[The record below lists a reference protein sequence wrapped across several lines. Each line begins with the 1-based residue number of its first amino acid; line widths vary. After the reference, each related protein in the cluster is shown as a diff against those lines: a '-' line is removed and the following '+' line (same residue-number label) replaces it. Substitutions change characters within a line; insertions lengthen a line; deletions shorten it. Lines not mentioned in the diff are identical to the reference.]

1 MKKNKVYKGDSS
13 VKNTMNITDPGQY
26 QQEMTQE
33 TSRTLTNPWAPFFG
47 ELHPD
52 FQQLTD
58 FTGDRR
64 GGISAD
70 QRFRHETYNL
80 PEAYKGKSR
89 HLEDVL
95 DFMIRKEDEF
105 YTRDLMPWEYTDD
118 IHVQWDIFKFNRT
131 IADIEPEQGIPR
143 LVTAQTEGQSAS
155 LLRRG
160 LAFQLEHGFFTTD
173 RGKKH
178 FMLNLQQITDAI
190 HTTAYFGVMHAL
202 LTGKEFY
209 KEWRKKYGNV
219 PKRRG
224 NVYRHERNNWA
235 MLQKSIKGLYIM
247 DARAKH
253 DMGLQNVR
261 PNVIVMPSKASMYAQ
276 MVPSSETEYSRRGP
290 GAHEAL
296 ASGKMETTFRG
307 SKVFEAESFD
317 VDFSDQNVDLLS
329 RTKMIGEYFT
339 IDANASIRI
348 FDADED
354 AFKTITYQ
362 QGLAHALNRNDP
374 KFDRDFLTRNRHR
387 YFVRAD
393 ETDGG
398 AAIPV
403 NQVRNHAKWKPALE
417 RAFQERLAP
426 RITAETLRTLDTA
439 PASVQDRAAV
449 VMDFLQNINGNQ
461 AAVVGLPNINPGAAG
476 PGGAITSVGSVLIF
490 LTMLNYLG
498 NDAAALLAG
507 AGGANTANGY
517 ALLPPV
523 AAGAHG
529 PLTQQLIDAI
539 QHFLPAVTS
548 ANLINAGGGAAAA
561 GGVMNATLA
570 LMRRGAGPN
579 NINYVQHDVD
589 QLGFQGAPYQDVVG
603 HIRTTAVIGT
613 DALLNALNGNAAA
626 AAAVGRAQAVGLAD
640 LVNRV
645 HAIEDACAIVHAIV
659 ARVNYS
665 AHHKILLFRPFST
678 WRMGSAIVA
687 QGGNELGITFH
698 GHHDFQLSDDVVRK
712 TILGHYTF
720 YSKAVVK
727 RPKHYIIEED
737 VHAQGYV
744 SGGGTQ
750 FFTQDI
756 LQEAVANQTLGTDDN
771 RHDLVAWIVD
781 DNRDYSKPIHMAG
794 RLPEHLADY
803 DDDRDHF
810 SGSRQMRGILEA
822 MGANDVGHDDSYMG
836 GNNNLNFMCFHG
848 AQRAGVTGVV
858 THLNKGHWGELT
870 YDGCMGIRTGEMV
883 ELNTEKVLI
892 VGRP

>member
-1 MKKNKVYKGDSS
+1 MG
-13 VKNTMNITDPGQY
+13 P
-26 QQEMTQE
+26 E
-33 TSRTLTNPWAPFFG
+33 TTTTLQNPWAPFFG
-47 ELHPD
+47 ELSPD
-52 FQQLTD
+52 LQQHMD

-105 YTRDLMPWEYTDD
+105 YTSQLMPWEYTDD
-118 IHVQWDIFKFNRT
+118 IHVQWDVFKFNRT

-160 LAFQLEHGFFTTD
+160 LAFQLEHGFFTTE

-209 KEWRKKYGNV
+209 KEWRKRYGNV

-224 NVYRHERNNWA
+224 NVYLRERQTWA
-235 MLQKSIKGLYIM
+235 LLQKDIKGLYIM

-276 MVPSSETEYSRRGP
+276 MVPTTETDYARRGP

-329 RTKMIGEYFT
+329 RTKMIGEYFQVT
-339 IDANASIRI
+339 SNEVIQI

-354 AFKTITYQ
+354 AFVKISYDEA
-362 QGLAHALNRNDP
+362 LRHALNRND
-374 KFDRDFLTRNRHR
+374 KRFEKSLLSKIKHDHFL
-387 YFVRAD
+387 RAD
-393 ETDGG
+393 RTNGDD
-398 AAIPV
+398 AILV
-403 NQVRNHAKWKPALE
+403 NQIRNHAKWKPNLE
-417 RAFQERLAP
+417 KAFQDTLKPRISPARIQSMAVGDPDEPRMLRVLRTFNRIASGMAATDVGDLLATYMVMNYLGHDNVAPGMGPNRPGVLTVTGGATQIGSFPTLAP
-426 RITAETLRTLDTA
+426 DIISVAEQRRLTLALTGAL
-439 PASVQDRAAV
+439 
-449 VMDFLQNINGNQ
+449 NYY
-461 AAVVGLPNINPGAAG
+461 AAG
-476 PGGAITSVGSVLIF
+476 PAVAAAAAAPAVA
-490 LTMLNYLG
+490 
-498 NDAAALLAG
+498 DAATFVDTFAG
-507 AGGANTANGY
+507 AAHQIQNVAWDVIGFQAN
-517 ALLPPV
+517 V
-523 AAGAHG
+523 
-529 PLTQQLIDAI
+529 
-539 QHFLPAVTS
+539 
-548 ANLINAGGGAAAA
+548 AGGGAGAAN
-561 GGVMNATLA
+561 VNYRTLYNRLVTEA
-570 LMRRGAGPN
+570 N
-579 NINYVQHDVD
+579 NS
-589 QLGFQGAPYQDVVG
+589 
-603 HIRTTAVIGT
+603 
-613 DALLNALNGNAAA
+613 LNALNGTAGAGPITRTD
-626 AAAVGRAQAVGLAD
+626 AVNLANTVND
-640 LVNRV
+640 L
-645 HAIEDACAIVHAIV
+645 HKLEDAFALFHDIV
-659 ARVNYS
+659 ARVNYK
-665 AHHKILLFRPFST
+665 ANHKILLFRPFAT
-678 WRMGSAIVA
+678 WRMGSAIIA
-687 QGGNELGITFH
+687 QGGNELGSTFH

-727 RPKHYIIEED
+727 RPKHYCIEED
-737 VHAQGYV
+737 VHCQGYV

-750 FFTQDI
+750 FFDADTLDTAI
-756 LQEAVANQTLGTDDN
+756 TEQTIGTDQN
-771 RHDLVAWIVD
+771 RHDLIAWVVD
-781 DNRDYSKPIHMAG
+781 DGKAYSKPLHMSG
-794 RLPEHLADY
+794 RLPEHLADF
-803 DDDRDHF
+803 DDGKDHF
-810 SGSRQMRGILEA
+810 NGCAAMRHILNGI
-822 MGANDVGHDDSYMG
+822 GALDAGHDDSYMG

-848 AQRAGVTGVV
+848 AQRDENGIV

-870 YDGCMGIRTGEMV
+870 YDGCMGIRTGQMV
-883 ELNTEKVLI
+883 EKNASSVLKI
-892 VGRP
+892 GGP

>member
-1 MKKNKVYKGDSS
+1 
-13 VKNTMNITDPGQY
+13 
-26 QQEMTQE
+26 MTQE

-374 KFDRDFLTRNRHR
+374 KFDRDFLSKNKHR

-393 ETDGG
+393 ATDGG

-403 NQVRNHAKWKPALE
+403 NQVRNHPKWKPTFE

-426 RITAETLRTLDTA
+426 RINAETLRRLDLA
-439 PASVQDRAAV
+439 PAAVQTRARQVLTA
-449 VMDFLQNINGNQ
+449 LQNLNLGNGN
-461 AAVVGLPNINPGAAG
+461 AAI
-476 PGGAITSVGSVLIF
+476 PGGNTSTIGQVLLHLAIR
-490 LTMLNYLG
+490 NYLG
-498 NDAAALLAG
+498 SDANLGAGGAGAVNLPAQGARDMPAALGGAASPLLAQLRVAIEYYLPNNTILALNAG
-507 AGGANTANGY
+507 AGGGPAQ
-517 ALLPPV
+517 L
-523 AAGAHG
+523 AGAQM
-529 PLTQQLIDAI
+529 TQVLNLMRD
-539 QHFLPAVTS
+539 PAP
-548 ANLINAGGGAAAA
+548 AAAA
-561 GGVMNATLA
+561 AVIVVYLN
-570 LMRRGAGPN
+570 
-579 NINYVQHDVD
+579 HDMD
-589 QLGFQGAPYQDVVG
+589 RLGFKSNLYEGVLTAV
-603 HIRTTAVIGT
+603 RTTPVNGT
-613 DALLNALNGNAAA
+613 NDLLTALNGNAAA
-626 AAAVGRAQAVGLAD
+626 VAAVGRAQALQLAD
-640 LVNRV
+640 LVNAV
-645 HAIEDACAIVHAIV
+645 HAMEDAYAIVHDIV

-687 QGGNELGITFH
+687 QGGNELGSTFH

-750 FFTQDI
+750 FFTEET

-810 SGSRQMRGILEA
+810 SGAREMRGILEA